1 MSDLKTRLKEYEGT
15 KEYQAK
21 LKYFRNG
28 KFYPYAD
35 SLGFSTVGY
44 GHLIQ
49 RGEDFSTG
57 ITESE
62 ADQLLSRDLA
72 KVHVQVKTLGLVLPD
87 DWNDFITIM
96 TFQLG
101 IQGVKKFR
109 KMLTAL
115 EIKNY
120 SEAVKQAKDSL
131 WYKQTPN
138 RVNAMIAVLKNK

>member
-1 MSDLKTRLKEYEGT
+1 MNDLKTRLKQYEGT

>member
-15 KEYQAK
+15 KEYQTK

-28 KFYPYAD
+28 KFYPYTD

-57 ITESE
+57 ITENE

-72 KVHVQVKTLGLVLPD
+72 KVHVQVQTLGLTLPD
-87 DWNDFITIM
+87 DWNDFLVIM
-96 TFQLG
+96 VFQLG
-101 IQGVKKFR
+101 ITGTLKFKK
-109 KMLTAL
+109 MICAL
-115 EIKNY
+115 QARNY
-120 SEAVKQAKDSL
+120 SEAIKQAKDSL

-138 RVNAMIAVLKNK
+138 RVDSMIAVLKNK

>member
-35 SLGFSTVGY
+35 SLGFNTVGY

-49 RGEDFSTG
+49 RGEDFTTG
-57 ITESE
+57 ITENE

-72 KVHVQVKTLGLVLPD
+72 KVQVQVKTLGLVLPD

-138 RVNAMIAVLKNK
+138 RVDAMIAVLKNK

>member
-1 MSDLKTRLKEYEGT
+1 MNDLKTRLKQYEGT

-138 RVNAMIAVLKNK
+138 RVNAMIAVLKNT

>member
-21 LKYFRNG
+21 LKCFRNG
-28 KFYPYAD
+28 KFYPYTD
-35 SLGFSTVGY
+35 SLGFSTIGY

-49 RGEDFSTG
+49 TGEDFSTG

-72 KVHVQVKTLGLVLPD
+72 KTIMQVQTLGLNLPD
-87 DWNDFITIM
+87 DWNDFLIIM

-101 IQGVKKFR
+101 IGGVKKFR
-109 KMLTAL
+109 KMLIAL
-115 EIKNY
+115 KAHDY
-120 SEAVKQAKDSL
+120 PEAIKQAKDSL
-131 WYKQTPN
+131 WYRQTPN
-138 RVNAMIAVLKNK
+138 RVNSMIAVLKNK